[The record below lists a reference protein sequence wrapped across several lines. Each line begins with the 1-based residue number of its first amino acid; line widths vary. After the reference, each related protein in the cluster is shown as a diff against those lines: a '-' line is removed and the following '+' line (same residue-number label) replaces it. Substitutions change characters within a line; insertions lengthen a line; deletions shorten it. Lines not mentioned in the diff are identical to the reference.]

1 MAAQADEKLQKLDL
15 NGQNADSVAVAAN
28 VDQAEA
34 GEAEDDS
41 DDDADDANPAA
52 DGAAPGAAKKKK
64 KRKPKKKK
72 KGGAKIQSSPPR
84 VPVSNLFS
92 PGQYPEGEIVEYRDE
107 NSYRTTNEEKR
118 YLDRMNND
126 FLQEYRQGAEVHRQV
141 RQYAQKNIKPGQTL
155 TEIAEGIEDS
165 VRALTGHQGL
175 EEGDN
180 IKGGMGFPCGLSINH
195 CAAHY
200 TPNAGNKMVL
210 QQGDVMKVDFGAHLN
225 GRIVD
230 SAFTVAFDPVYD
242 PLLEAVKDATN
253 TGIREAGIDV
263 RMSDIGAAI
272 QETMESYEVEL
283 NGTTYP
289 VKAIRNLN
297 GHNIDQHVIHG
308 GKSVPIVKGGDQTK
322 MEEGE
327 TFAIETF
334 GSTGKGYVRDDM
346 ETSHYALS
354 ANAPQVPLRLSSA
367 KNLLNVINKNFG
379 TLPWCRRYLD
389 RLGQEK
395 YLLGLNNLVS
405 QGIVQD
411 YPPLCDIKGSYTAQ
425 FEHVF
430 FQLHLPRSSPPPTM
444 ASAVATSATPQLRVS
459 ATKNLRAAS
468 KPQDEESSGRIPP
481 PGTSSVDDHFFWTY
495 TEEPHRSR
503 RQAIIK
509 AHPEVTKLCG
519 PEPLTKY
526 AVAGVVFTQI
536 CCAYLLRD
544 TSFFSWRFFLTAYVI
559 GATANQNLFLAI
571 HEISHNLASRSPMA
585 NRLLAIMANLP
596 IGVPYSAAFRPYHLT
611 HHKSLG
617 VAGLDTDLPTAFE
630 AFVLDSLLGKAF
642 FCTFQIFFY
651 ALRPMFVYSPPF
663 TLIHLLNLFVQ
674 LSFDYALTK
683 FCNGSLN
690 PVLYFLLSSFLAG
703 SLHPCAGH
711 FIAEHYFFSKIGHGT
726 ESLAELKTTTTQGK
740 DGEHPHPLD
749 SLQPPETY
757 SYYGPLNILTYNVGL
772 HNEHHDF
779 PAIPWTR
786 LYELHKIANEFY
798 EPLPSHRSW
807 IWVIWT
813 FILDKN
819 VGPWCRVK
827 RAQGGRLV
835 GGGGGGGSAG
845 RAGEGISAGPD
856 ESGDGWKESEIQ
868 N

>member
-1 MAAQADEKLQKLDL
+1 MAAQTSEKLEKLDL
-15 NGQNADSVAVAAN
+15 NGQNGDSAAAPAQAG
-28 VDQAEA
+28 QAEA

-41 DDDADDANPAA
+41 DDEADDANAGA
-52 DGAAPGAAKKKK
+52 EGAANGAAKKKK
-64 KRKPKKKK
+64 KRKSKKKK
-72 KGGAKIQSSPPR
+72 KGGAKVQSSPPR
-84 VPVSNLFS
+84 VPVSNLF
-92 PGQYPEGEIVEYRDE
+92 PNGQYPEGETVEYLNE

-180 IKGGMGFPCGLSINH
+180 LKGGMGFPCGLSINH

-210 QQGDVMKVDFGAHLN
+210 QQGDVMKIDFGAHIN

-230 SAFTVAFDPVYD
+230 SAFTMSFDPVYD

-263 RMSDIGAAI
+263 RMSDIGAAV
-272 QETMESYEVEL
+272 QETMESYEIEL

-308 GKSVPIVKGGDQTK
+308 GKSVPIVKGSDQTK

-334 GSTGKGYVRDDM
+334 GSTGKGYVREDM
-346 ETSHYALS
+346 ETSHYAL
-354 ANAPQVPLRLSSA
+354 AQNAPQVPLRLSSA
-367 KNLLNVINKNFG
+367 KSLLNVINKNFG
-379 TLPWCRRYLD
+379 TLPFCRRYLD

-395 YLLGLNNLVS
+395 YLLGLNNLVQS
-405 QGIVQD
+405 GIVQD

-425 FEHVF
+425 YEH
-430 FQLHLPRSSPPPTM
+430 
-444 ASAVATSATPQLRVS
+444 LRVS
-459 ATKNLRAAS
+459 ATNR
-468 KPQDEESSGRIPP
+468 KPSNSQNDEPSTQIPP

-526 AVAGVVFTQI
+526 VVLGVVSLQI
-536 CCAYLLRD
+536 LCAYLLRE
-544 TSFFSWRFFLTAYVI
+544 TSFFSWKFWLTAYVI
-559 GATANQNLFLAI
+559 GATSNQNLFLAI
-571 HEISHNLASRSPMA
+571 HEISHNLAFRSPMA
-585 NRLLAIMANLP
+585 NRLLAIFANLP
-596 IGVPYSAAFRPYHLT
+596 IGLPYSAAFRPYHLT

-630 AFVLDSLLGKAF
+630 AVVLDSLLGKTF

-651 ALRPMFVYSPPF
+651 AVRPMFIYSPPF
-663 TLIHLLNLFVQ
+663 TSIHFLNLLVQ
-674 LSFDYALTK
+674 LSFDYVLTK
-683 FCNGSLN
+683 TCNGSLS
-690 PVLYFLLSSFLAG
+690 PVLYLLLSSFLAG

-711 FIAEHYFFSKIGHGT
+711 FIAEHYFFSKVNHGT
-726 ESLAELKTTTTQGK
+726 ESLKELQHLKTK
-740 DGEHPHPLD
+740 DAGAETEDKDHPLS
-749 SLQPPETY
+749 SLPPPETY
-757 SYYGPLNILTYNVGL
+757 SYYGPLNIFTYNVGL

-786 LYELHKIANEFY
+786 LHELHRIASEFY
-798 EPLPSHRSW
+798 EPLPCHRSW
-807 IWVIWT
+807 VWVIWT

-827 RAQGGRLV
+827 RAQGGRIV
-835 GGGGGGGSAG
+835 GGGGNASAKATG